1 MADSKSEQTIVTLS
15 KSLEYDKAE
24 KAASDFAANELNS
37 DEGMTILMNKLDSEF
52 QNETIDEAYE
62 MYSKLI
68 NFIRKDHCDM
78 SDYILGF
85 ENI

>member
-1 MADSKSEQTIVTLS
+1 MADSKSEKTIVTLS